1 MGMPSTDPLLLPRR
15 DAQGHFLE
23 QPVWLRPGWQRVIAA
38 GLGLGGWARKLC
50 AHEGCRTVPVRG
62 SDRCWHH
69 DLNWRRKR
77 RKELRSGRGKPMTPA
92 ESVRLFRADQKA
104 LWLRVPW
111 WPAQTLWLAPA
122 LEAAFVEDCRRASLN
137 PARTAPSVLN
147 ALRWAWRLH
156 CLNHDDAQGWL
167 RSLAAARKRQ
177 IRIGEP
183 PAAYVFQPPADTP
196 PTDARVKVVRHRPT
210 AYEPAAT
217 NPVIERTTRSK
228 QRRQRHAP
236 IKTPA
241 DFDWRAF
248 LIEHWTTLFRQLFAA
263 YRLDPR
269 ELDGEIGRRLAVTWR
284 AILDERVQLGEGVC
298 GAAYDRWIA
307 LLRQI
312 PQDQH

>member
-1 MGMPSTDPLLLPRR
+1 
-15 DAQGHFLE
+15 
-23 QPVWLRPGWQRVIAA
+23 
-38 GLGLGGWARKLC
+38 
-50 AHEGCRTVPVRG
+50 
-62 SDRCWHH
+62 
-69 DLNWRRKR
+69 
-77 RKELRSGRGKPMTPA
+77 
-92 ESVRLFRADQKA
+92 
-104 LWLRVPW
+104 
-111 WPAQTLWLAPA
+111 
-122 LEAAFVEDCRRASLN
+122 
-137 PARTAPSVLN
+137 
-147 ALRWAWRLH
+147 LH

-183 PAAYVFQPPADTP
+183 PATYVFQPPADTP
-196 PTDARVKVVRHRPT
+196 PTDARVKVVRRRPT

-217 NPVIERTTRSK
+217 NPVIERATRSK

-263 YRLDPR
+263 YCLDPR

-284 AILDERVQLGEGVC
+284 AVLDERVQLGEGVC
-298 GAAYDRWIA
+298 GAAYDRWMA